1 MKIISPKIFIL
12 SLLLGIFVIYKVVS
26 IDDFIDILWILFMG
40 NLTIRG
46 MKVSFS
52 QEAYDQDVRQAY
64 QKKVLYQDIFGK
76 FAYIAP
82 DIPLLT
88 IILAGIIAYI
98 SPATAMLRVIVTV
111 ILVFA
116 TGYAVWLVL
125 YISKHKK
132 NAVKNGTWET
142 ATLNADDERIWK
154 RSELCHNVAY
164 VIVGM
169 FLIFCLIFGDP
180 VIYVNNY
187 RLKTAMTEIRGE
199 RVTLEETVP
208 FEWSTVY
215 SFGPYFSLKDI
226 KRITGS
232 KSPALNDSINEG
244 MVSLVFMNRGRV
256 VSSVCRYPSSTGYS
270 LNLAMNTNVDCDN
283 CDNYS
288 QMRYGDFI
296 EFEVTL
302 ENGIVNLT
310 AVE

>member
-1 MKIISPKIFIL
+1 MKIISPTIFIL

-26 IDDFIDILWILFMG
+26 IDDFIDILWILFLG

-82 DIPLLT
+82 DIPLFT
-88 IILAGIIAYI
+88 IILAGIITYI
-98 SPATAMLRVIVTV
+98 SPATAMPRVVVTV

-116 TGYAVWLVL
+116 AGYAVWLVL

-132 NAVKNGTWET
+132 NAIKNGTWET
-142 ATLNADDERIWK
+142 AALSADDERIWK

-180 VIYVNNY
+180 MIYVNNY
-187 RLKTAMTEIRGE
+187 RLKTAMTGIREE

-256 VSSVCRYPSSTGYS
+256 VSSVCKYPSSTGYS
-270 LNLAMNTNVDCDN
+270 LNLAMNTDAD

-288 QMRYGDFI
+288 QMGYGDFI